1 MEPNRSNINRSS
13 KNGNGYENEK
23 KKRSLNEKK
32 EWEKFQTHYVFF
44 LISLSLYTLRPIKV
58 NDASGELRSLLEIL
72 NLTFTQANY
81 QSQLDRVMNIFHIN
95 FNKRANISGSPR
107 KRLLNAIQFLIPGVK
122 SFKDLYEK
130 MKTVS
135 VNVVDNQAFFQF
147 FYELIFKEGANKNK
161 SISTMERLL
170 KHNEEVKITNIS
182 KWMPEKKN
190 NANLNNST
198 AKIQKI
204 LKEIAQNI
212 FTQNLSGNGSINVK
226 NRNLSPGNVQ
236 PGNVSTGNVS
246 TGNVSTG
253 NVRPGNV
260 KPGNVSTVNVRSGN
274 VSTGNVRS
282 GNVKPGNVRSG
293 NVQPGNVQPGNVST
307 GNVQPGN
314 VRSRN
319 VQSGNVSTGNGTM
332 NLKNRNVQP
341 SMTGG
346 KSMNDFWWLR
356 KYNKNKR

>member
-1 MEPNRSNINRSS
+1 MEPNRSNM

-32 EWEKFQTHYVFF
+32 EWKKFQTHYVFF
-44 LISLSLYTLRPIKV
+44 LISLSLYILRPIKV
-58 NDASGELRSLLEIL
+58 NTSSGELRSLLEIL

-81 QSQLDRVMNIFHIN
+81 QSQLDKVMSIFQIN

-147 FYELIFKEGANKNK
+147 FYELIFKEGTNKNK

-190 NANLNNST
+190 NSNLNNST

-212 FTQNLSGNGSINVK
+212 FTKYTNENMKPK
-226 NRNLSPGNVQ
+226 NNISGNVQ
-236 PGNVSTGNVS
+236 
-246 TGNVSTG
+246 
-253 NVRPGNV
+253 
-260 KPGNVSTVNVRSGN
+260 
-274 VSTGNVRS
+274 
-282 GNVKPGNVRSG
+282 PGNVRSG
-293 NVQPGNVQPGNVST
+293 NVQPGNVQPGNVRSGNVRSGNVQPRNVSP

-314 VRSRN
+314 VRSGN
-319 VQSGNVSTGNGTM
+319 VRSGNVQPGNETM

-341 SMTGG
+341 SMTMTGG
-346 KSMNDFWWLR
+346 KSINDFWWLR